1 MGYKEEYE
9 QEIDLKD
16 MLFHILY
23 RWRSILL
30 AMILVG
36 VAAIG
41 YVVVYNLITLPGERA
56 EVRGEMQEQMRVQ
69 EELEGVAAE
78 QQDAAAITEVKD
90 RIQLLDEQ
98 LGELQNLSPVKYG
111 AIGIA
116 VGLFGMMFLYGIAYV
131 LSDKLRGERELLERY
146 GYHLLGTFPRRRK
159 GKALTGFDHVLEK
172 KEGDLDRLQKR
183 RHMGL
188 SQRTLRTLQKMGVVP
203 DDRDCGYREV
213 AASYESNIADATEER
228 DVGSGRRHESN
239 SEYSGIIRECDAVIL
254 VEERNIFTGRDTE
267 RA

>member
-172 KEGDLDRLQKR
+172 KEGGSGQAAEEETYGIISANITNLAKDGGLFLMTGTVDIGKLQRLTKAILPMLQKNVMLAVGADMNR
-183 RHMGL
+183 DRK
-188 SQRTLRTLQKMGVVP
+188 SVV
-203 DDRDCGYREV
+203 
-213 AASYESNIADATEER
+213 
-228 DVGSGRRHESN
+228 
-239 SEYSGIIRECDAVIL
+239 
-254 VEERNIFTGRDTE
+254 
-267 RA
+267 

>member
-56 EVRGEMQEQMRVQ
+56 EVRGEMQEQMRVL
-69 EELEGVAAE
+69 EELEGVEAE

-146 GYHLLGTFPRRRK
+146 GYHR
-159 GKALTGFDHVLEK
+159 
-172 KEGDLDRLQKR
+172 
-183 RHMGL
+183 
-188 SQRTLRTLQKMGVVP
+188 S
-203 DDRDCGYREV
+203 
-213 AASYESNIADATEER
+213 EER
-228 DVGSGRRHESN
+228 RVGK
-239 SEYSGIIRECDAVIL
+239 ECRL
-254 VEERNIFTGRDTE
+254 
-267 RA
+267 

>member
-98 LGELQNLSPVKYG
+98 LGELQNLSPV
-111 AIGIA
+111 
-116 VGLFGMMFLYGIAYV
+116 
-131 LSDKLRGERELLERY
+131 
-146 GYHLLGTFPRRRK
+146 
-159 GKALTGFDHVLEK
+159 
-172 KEGDLDRLQKR
+172 
-183 RHMGL
+183 
-188 SQRTLRTLQKMGVVP
+188 
-203 DDRDCGYREV
+203 
-213 AASYESNIADATEER
+213 
-228 DVGSGRRHESN
+228 
-239 SEYSGIIRECDAVIL
+239 
-254 VEERNIFTGRDTE
+254 
-267 RA
+267 

>member
-56 EVRGEMQEQMRVQ
+56 EVRGEMQEQMRVL
-69 EELEGVAAE
+69 EELEGVEAE

-172 KEGDLDRLQKR
+172 KEGGSGQAAEEETYGIISANITNLAKDGGLFLMTGTVDIGKLQRLTKAILPMLQKNVMLAVGADR
-183 RHMGL
+183 K
-188 SQRTLRTLQKMGVVP
+188 SVV
-203 DDRDCGYREV
+203 
-213 AASYESNIADATEER
+213 
-228 DVGSGRRHESN
+228 
-239 SEYSGIIRECDAVIL
+239 
-254 VEERNIFTGRDTE
+254 
-267 RA
+267 